1 MSYAHK
7 STEELQALA
16 ENQQIVRSIMG
27 EMTFFPLCCSTGVLK
42 NLQAMPYT
50 SSHPPVCSMKDT
62 EELRATIENAQTVHD
77 LIRMVQKQSGRFI
90 LPIEWTQLYALSLIY
105 AKCTNGRDDGP
116 SGGYNNYKAAQVTWF
131 DRMNSDKRS
140 GKRFNGY
147 NITYSCDHLTM
158 FLRKQL
164 QSKWG
169 QILVSKGV
177 IGAHGARVRG
187 CVYTPNTD
195 YLGKLLNE
203 ELPKIK
209 REMLAQLGNTGE
221 EAWQIK

>member
-1 MSYAHK
+1 
-7 STEELQALA
+7 
-16 ENQQIVRSIMG
+16 
-27 EMTFFPLCCSTGVLK
+27 MTFFPLCCSTGVLK

-90 LPIEWTQLYALSLIY
+90 LPIEWT
-105 AKCTNGRDDGP
+105 
-116 SGGYNNYKAAQVTWF
+116 
-131 DRMNSDKRS
+131 DKRS

-209 REMLAQLGNTGE
+209 REMLAQLSNTGE